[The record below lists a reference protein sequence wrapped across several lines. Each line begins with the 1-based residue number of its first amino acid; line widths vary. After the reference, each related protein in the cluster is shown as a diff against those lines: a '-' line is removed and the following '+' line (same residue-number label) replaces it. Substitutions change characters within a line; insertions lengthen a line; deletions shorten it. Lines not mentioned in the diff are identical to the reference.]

1 MFDDILQAE
10 DRVDNILCNDICWCC
25 LCSKQD
31 RHLRIIQRLAG
42 LDLASE
48 VQIVVDA
55 PQKVHLLP
63 LVLVQTLCL
72 DIEYG
77 VRIDLDIPGVL
88 QILRKTRLVA
98 ALDGHQIAENL
109 LVIRIL
115 PEFLQLLRMADEVIP
130 DLSGNVAS
138 KLRIAGEQ
146 PSAEGNPVRLVVE
159 LLRIDVVEISQLR
172 LLEDLRVKFRNTV
185 DRLSIMDIN
194 MRHVYRVIFINDHDR
209 RIVILSSDTIIQCL
223 NDRYQLWN
231 NLLQI
236 GNGPL
241 FKRFRQDCVIR
252 VRRTLRDNGNSLILA
267 DASLLQQPDHLRND
281 HGRMRIIDLEDCV
294 IRQIMQVAASCD
306 ALVQDQL
313 RTVADHEVLL
323 IDAKLAS
330 VIVGIVRIQEQGQV
344 LCDISLVK
352 INSIVDDAFV
362 NRVQVEQMQ
371 RNGLALVSCHIQI
384 IERGMVG
391 LPGHGHIVA
400 FGGLHFPSGLLQP
413 RIRLCFLLMIH
424 EFLTEQ
430 SQMIV
435 QPNAAAVQVQRCDGI
450 QEAGSQTAK
459 SAISER
465 RLLLDLLDCR
475 DILAVLLQKLP
486 RLIEQSQIDQIIRE
500 QLTN

>member
-1 MFDDILQAE
+1 M
-10 DRVDNILCNDICWCC
+10 
-25 LCSKQD
+25 
-31 RHLRIIQRLAG
+31 
-42 LDLASE
+42 
-48 VQIVVDA
+48 VDA

-72 DIEYG
+72 DIENG

-146 PSAEGNPVRLVVE
+146 PSAEGNPVRLVVK

-172 LLEDLRVKFRNTV
+172 LLENLRVKLRNTV
-185 DRLSIMDIN
+185 DRLSIVDIN
-194 MRHVYRVIFINDHDR
+194 MRHMHRVIFINDHDR

-241 FKRFRQDCVIR
+241 FKRFRQDRVIR

-435 QPNAAAVQVQRCDGI
+435 QPDAATVQVQRCDGI
-450 QEAGSQTAK
+450 QEAGCQTAK

-465 RLLLDLLDCR
+465 RLLLDLLDGR
-475 DILAVLLQKLP
+475 DVLAVLLQNLP
-486 RLIEQSQIDQIIRE
+486 RLIEQPEIDQVV
-500 QLTN
+500 